1 MGKNDQSTLPRK
13 RKLSANNS
21 EEKPNKKIKKLKN
34 NGKNKRTEKETSE
47 SKERTIV
54 DVKLSDDN
62 DTCNSA
68 KKVAKEGKSKVQTT
82 KVKQTKRSTKEKSAD
97 KSVSHESSDEQ
108 LPLSEI
114 LKRSKAEQ
122 NAKNVKE
129 KLHIKSKTKKSLSLS
144 QIGNKV
150 EGEVKIVKSNTGLG
164 RNTMKKETNKVPSHA
179 KEKSFKANIN
189 KTSNKDVKI
198 NPSKR
203 EECKASSPVKPKR
216 NATDFEDTKE
226 KSLVKHEGLSPV
238 KTKKKISVN
247 KEETEGHD
255 PSLKEVIRERNV
267 VGNVEESDDEGEDG
281 DESDMDW
288 EDVAGNCFIKANL
301 SSLELKK
308 ASFFPL

>member
-1 MGKNDQSTLPRK
+1 MGKTDQNTLPRK

-34 NGKNKRTEKETSE
+34 NGKNKRTE
-47 SKERTIV
+47 SKESTIV
-54 DVKLSDDN
+54 DVKLSDNN
-62 DTCNSA
+62 DTRNSA

-82 KVKQTKRSTKEKSAD
+82 KAKKTRRSTKEKCSD

-122 NAKNVKE
+122 NVKE

-164 RNTMKKETNKVPSHA
+164 RNTMKKETNVVPSHA

-198 NPSKR
+198 NPSKK
-203 EECKASSPVKPKR
+203 EECKASLPVKPKR
-216 NATDFEDTKE
+216 NAKDFEDTQE

-255 PSLKEVIRERNV
+255 PSVKEMIRERNV

-308 ASFFPL
+308 ASFFPKLFFFIL